1 MRGTVIMTG
10 NADED
15 GTEIGRE
22 TGIGIGTGT
31 GTAIALEMRR
41 TMAVRE
47 RK

>member
-10 NADED
+10 NAEED

-22 TGIGIGTGT
+22 TGTRTGTGT
-31 GTAIALEMRR
+31 GTAIALEMKK

>member
-10 NADED
+10 NAEED
-15 GTEIGRE
+15 GTERGRE
-22 TGIGIGTGT
+22 TGIGTGT
-31 GTAIALEMRR
+31 GTAIALEMKR